1 MSGKS
6 GSVRQRRSELLKL
19 GNIGKKR
26 GMALRPIRL
35 FFFTFLAILASA
47 GSTFS
52 QDLDQLAKQLRSGST
67 EEKRTALM
75 QLRSLRSA
83 DASRIA
89 VAGLGDNAAIVRATA
104 ASSVTFLPAPEAAA
118 ALLPLLNDKDEFV
131 RKEVAYSL
139 GDVGDPASTPQLT
152 HTVTS
157 DKSPE
162 VRVSAAVAIGKL
174 GNPDAVPTLVK
185 ILGDRPT
192 EANEVLRRAAA
203 RSIGQI
209 AQIMRSGKVKVV
221 TPQNFLTEKYK
232 DISPRPSPD
241 LLANFSSA
249 VPVLTRILDSARES
263 DDTRREAAFA
273 LGAIGD
279 PSARSLLSKYAS
291 SSDPYLAEISK
302 EALLKLDKVE

>member
-1 MSGKS
+1 MEKS
-6 GSVRQRRSELLKL
+6 GNWAKPL
-19 GNIGKKR
+19 
-26 GMALRPIRL
+26 RL
-35 FFFTFLAILASA
+35 FSFVFILTTASVASA
-47 GSTFS
+47 FS
-52 QDLDQLAKQLRSGST
+52 QDLNQLAKQLRSGST

-89 VAGLGDNAAIVRATA
+89 VAGLGDDAAIVRATA
-104 ASSVTFLPAPEAAA
+104 ASSVAFLPAPEASA

-139 GDVGDPASTPQLT
+139 GDVGDPASASQL
-152 HTVTS
+152 VKSMTS

-162 VRVSAAVAIGKL
+162 VRVAAAVAVGKL
-174 GNPDAVPTLVK
+174 GNPDAVTPLVK
-185 ILGDRPT
+185 ILGQRPT
-192 EANEVLRRAAA
+192 EANDTLRRAAA

-221 TPQNFLTEKYK
+221 TPQNFLPERYK
-232 DISPRPSPD
+232 DIGPKPSAD
-241 LLANFSSA
+241 LLSHFSSA
-249 VPVLTRILDSARES
+249 LPVLTRVLDNAKES

-279 PSARSLLSKYAS
+279 QGAKAVLAKYTS
-291 SSDPYLAEISK
+291 SQDPYLTEICK
-302 EALLKLDKVE
+302 EALLKLKSAE